1 LNKVTKLNN
10 SKFWWANKE
19 VKQVATSK
27 PNIQLPTF
35 QTFQYPTK
43 LPKRLRK
50 GSSSKNHDLRCKG
63 EKCEIWATFKL
74 HIEFYYVSNLEL
86 LFQEE
91 SLARL
96 KI

>member
-1 LNKVTKLNN
+1 M
-10 SKFWWANKE
+10 
-19 VKQVATSK
+19 KQVATSK

-43 LPKRLRK
+43 FPKEIRK

-63 EKCEIWATFKL
+63 EKCETLSTFKL

-86 LFQEE
+86 LFQKE
-91 SLARL
+91 SLAKWKTYGWKYEWL
-96 KI
+96 VSNV